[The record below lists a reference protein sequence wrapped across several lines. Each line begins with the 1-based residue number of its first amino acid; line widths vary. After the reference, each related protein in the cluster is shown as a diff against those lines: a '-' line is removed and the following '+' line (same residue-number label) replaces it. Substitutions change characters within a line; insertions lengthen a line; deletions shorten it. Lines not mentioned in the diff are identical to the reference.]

1 MNISDADSVSESQI
15 SLSSYN
21 IIVENI
27 NNWLLFAM
35 KEKKKD
41 EEQINL
47 IEN

>member
-1 MNISDADSVSESQI
+1 MNISDNDSVSESQI

-35 KEKKKD
+35 KEKKK
-41 EEQINL
+41 EE
-47 IEN
+47 E